1 MYRLFYMLLSSTPLH
16 SGGQVDEAIRSV
28 RKMLELDDK
37 NKAGLALL
45 KELQSA

>member
-1 MYRLFYMLLSSTPLH
+1 MPWLTFSPCLASR
-16 SGGQVDEAIRSV
+16 QVDDALKSV

-45 KELQSA
+45 KELQASK